1 MLMDMTKGKEKG
13 EATPLLVQTHYII
26 IMCPI
31 KL

>member
-13 EATPLLVQTHYII
+13 EATPLPVQTHYI